1 MAIYVQDWFEK
12 AKSKDESGLAAF
24 YHLYKN
30 ELFAYI
36 LKRVF
41 LYEDSEDILSIALE
55 KIFFNFHK
63 IFSPKFLHSY
73 IYKVTHN
80 VIIEYYRKKKKMKN
94 LIHIQV
100 EKVEIESRYD
110 NPHIELSKKEDI
122 IRVRAAMLELS
133 DREYEV
139 LKLFY
144 DEGKTIKEISKI
156 TRSSARAVESLLYR
170 GRKHLGMILES
181 EK

>member
-12 AKSKDESGLAAF
+12 AKSKDESGLATF
-24 YHLYKN
+24 YHLYKK
-30 ELFAYI
+30 ELLAYI

-41 LYEDSEDILSIALE
+41 HYEDSEDILSIALE

-73 IYKVTHN
+73 IYKITHN

-94 LIHIQV
+94 AVHIQL
-100 EKVEIESRYD
+100 EKVEIESKYD
-110 NPHIELSKKEDI
+110 DPHMQLSKKEDI
-122 IRVRAAMLELS
+122 IRVRAAMLGLS
-133 DREYEV
+133 GREYEV

-144 DEGKTIKEISKI
+144 DENKTIKEISKI
-156 TRSSARAVESLLYR
+156 TRSSTRSVESLLYR
-170 GRKHLGMILES
+170 GRKHLGKILES
-181 EK
+181 GK